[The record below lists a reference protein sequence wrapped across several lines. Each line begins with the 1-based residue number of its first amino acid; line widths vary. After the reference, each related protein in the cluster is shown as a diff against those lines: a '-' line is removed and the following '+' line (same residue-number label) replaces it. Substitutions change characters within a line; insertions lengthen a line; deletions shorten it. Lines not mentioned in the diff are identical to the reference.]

1 VILVSAKLSDVA
13 RLAEVST
20 ATVSRVLNKSGY
32 VSQKSR
38 EKVLLAVEELEYS
51 PSRVASFLAS
61 RKLTFNVGIVA
72 GKRLFRILS
81 DKSDQFYTIVL
92 NGMEAFFKSNN
103 IRGELVPNDE
113 FSNDFDGYLMIGGEI
128 KENDVRR
135 VKSSG
140 KPVVL
145 VDQYLAGVKVDCVVS
160 DGYDG
165 AIYGIRKLLSKGLKK
180 IVNIHGPLSHFG
192 FKDRYDGYVSAMEGA
207 GLLPKAFEFDEE
219 NDNMSPIIDLLLSRY
234 GLPDAVFGCND
245 TAAIRAMEELQARG
259 VRIPK
264 DVSIIGFDD
273 IVSSSAT
280 CPPLTTF
287 KIFKHEMGAV
297 ASRRLQS
304 LLIGNEPHPTKI
316 SLFTEFVQR
325 ESTS

>member
-1 VILVSAKLSDVA
+1 MSAKLSDVA

-51 PSRVASFLAS
+51 PSRVASYLAS
-61 RKLTFNVGIVA
+61 RKLTFNIGIVA

-92 NGMEAFFKSNN
+92 NGIEAFFRSNN
-103 IRGELVPNDE
+103 MRGELIPIDE

-128 KENDVRR
+128 KENDVRS
-135 VKSSG
+135 VKSRG

-145 VDQYLAGVKVDCVVS
+145 IDQYLAGVKVDCVVS

-192 FKDRYDGYVSAMEGA
+192 FKDRYDGYVSAMESA

-245 TAAIRAMEELQARG
+245 TAAIRALEELQARG
-259 VRIPK
+259 IRIPEE
-264 DVSIIGFDD
+264 VSIIGFDD

-280 CPPLTTF
+280 SPSLTTF
-287 KIFKHEMGAV
+287 KIFKQEMGVV

-316 SLFTEFVQR
+316 SLFTEFIQR

>member
-1 VILVSAKLSDVA
+1 VIYLSAKLSDVA

-32 VSQKSR
+32 VSKKAR
-38 EKVLLAVEELEYS
+38 EKVLSAIEELEYK
-51 PSRVASFLAS
+51 PSKVASYLAS
-61 RKLTFNVGIVA
+61 RKLDFNIGIVA
-72 GKRLFRILS
+72 GRRLFKILS
-81 DKSDQFYTIVL
+81 SKSDQFYTIVL
-92 NGMEAFFKSNN
+92 NGIEEFFLNN
-103 IRGELVPNDE
+103 NMRGELVSTDE
-113 FSNDFDGYLMIGGEI
+113 FSNSFDGYLMIGGEI
-128 KENDVRR
+128 SEKDVRM
-135 VKSSG
+135 VKEGG

-165 AIYGIRKLLSKGLKK
+165 AVYGMRKLFSKGLKK

-192 FKDRYDGYVSAMEGA
+192 FRDRYDGYISAMESA
-207 GLLPKAFEFDEE
+207 GYLPRAFEYDEE
-219 NDNMSPIIDLLLSRY
+219 NDNMSAIIDLLLSRY

-245 TAAIRAMEELQARG
+245 TAAIRAMEEFQARG
-259 VRIPK
+259 IKIPEEA
-264 DVSIIGFDD
+264 SIMGFDD
-273 IVSSSAT
+273 IINSSGTTPS
-280 CPPLTTF
+280 LTTF
-287 KIFKHEMGAV
+287 KIFKREMGVV

-325 ESTS
+325 ESTL

>member
-51 PSRVASFLAS
+51 PSRVASYLAS
-61 RKLTFNVGIVA
+61 RKLTFNIGIVA

-92 NGMEAFFKSNN
+92 NGIEAFFRSNN
-103 IRGELVPNDE
+103 MRGELIPIDE

-128 KENDVRR
+128 KENDVRS
-135 VKSSG
+135 VKNRG

-145 VDQYLAGVKVDCVVS
+145 IDQYLAGVKVDCVVS

-192 FKDRYDGYVSAMEGA
+192 FKDRYDGYVSAMESA

-245 TAAIRAMEELQARG
+245 TAAIRALEELQARG
-259 VRIPK
+259 IRIPEE
-264 DVSIIGFDD
+264 VSIIGFDD

-280 CPPLTTF
+280 SPSLTTF
-287 KIFKHEMGAV
+287 KIFKQEMGVV

-316 SLFTEFVQR
+316 SLFTEFIQR

>member
-1 VILVSAKLSDVA
+1 VSAKLSDVA

-51 PSRVASFLAS
+51 PSRVASYLAS
-61 RKLTFNVGIVA
+61 RKLTFNIGIVA

-92 NGMEAFFKSNN
+92 NGIEAFFRSNN
-103 IRGELVPNDE
+103 MRGELIPIDE

-128 KENDVRR
+128 KENDVRS
-135 VKSSG
+135 VKSRG

-145 VDQYLAGVKVDCVVS
+145 IDQYLAGVKVDCVVS

-192 FKDRYDGYVSAMEGA
+192 FKDRYDGYVSAMESA

-245 TAAIRAMEELQARG
+245 TAAIRALEELQARG
-259 VRIPK
+259 IRIPEE
-264 DVSIIGFDD
+264 VSIIGFDD

-280 CPPLTTF
+280 SPSLTTF
-287 KIFKHEMGAV
+287 KIFKQEMGVV

-316 SLFTEFVQR
+316 SLFTEFIQR

>member
-1 VILVSAKLSDVA
+1 MSAKLSDVA

-51 PSRVASFLAS
+51 PSRVASYLAS
-61 RKLTFNVGIVA
+61 RKLTFNIGIVA

-92 NGMEAFFKSNN
+92 NGIEAFFRSNN
-103 IRGELVPNDE
+103 MRGELIPIDE

-128 KENDVRR
+128 KENDVRS
-135 VKSSG
+135 VKNRG

-145 VDQYLAGVKVDCVVS
+145 IDQYLAGVKVDCVVS

-192 FKDRYDGYVSAMEGA
+192 FKDRYDGYVSAMESA

-245 TAAIRAMEELQARG
+245 TAAIRALEELQARG
-259 VRIPK
+259 IRIPEE
-264 DVSIIGFDD
+264 VSIIGFDD

-280 CPPLTTF
+280 SPSLTTF
-287 KIFKHEMGAV
+287 KIFKQEMGVV

-316 SLFTEFVQR
+316 SLFTEFIQR